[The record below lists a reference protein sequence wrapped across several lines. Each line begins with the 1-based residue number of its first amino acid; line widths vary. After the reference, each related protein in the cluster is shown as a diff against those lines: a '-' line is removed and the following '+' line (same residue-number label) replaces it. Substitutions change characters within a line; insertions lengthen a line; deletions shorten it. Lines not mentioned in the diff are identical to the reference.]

1 MSKKTESE
9 KTGLD
14 KIGLAKIEPDKTE
27 SDKTKLDKT
36 ESEIILQNVSFSY
49 GSSYGSRCVMQGFSL
64 YLPLSGVVALSG
76 PSGCGKTTLLRL
88 LAGLEEVAGGVIDR
102 PDSQDVA
109 ILFQEDRL
117 LPGLA
122 AAGQIEVVLQNV
134 QKNSEKKLVNKE
146 REIKRWLAAVELS
159 GEEQT
164 LPEEMSGG
172 MRRRLAL
179 ARCLAY
185 GQQKAL
191 ILLDEPFAG
200 VDAGR
205 AGRIMAHI
213 RELGVPV
220 IYTAHDAESLA
231 LADSVVYLDGPPL
244 MRIADRTLCARGP
257 GHTTPVNNTK

>member
-1 MSKKTESE
+1 MSE
-9 KTGLD
+9 KV
-14 KIGLAKIEPDKTE
+14 KSEIKT
-27 SDKTKLDKT
+27 
-36 ESEIILQNVSFSY
+36 EIILQDVSFCY
-49 GSSYGSRCVMQGFSL
+49 DSRCVMQGFSL
-64 YLPLSGVVALSG
+64 HLPLSGVVALSG

-88 LAGLEEVAGGVIDR
+88 LAGLEEVAGGTLVV
-102 PDSQDVA
+102 PDGRDVA

-122 AAGQIEVVLQNV
+122 AAGQIEVVLR
-134 QKNSEKKLVNKE
+134 NSEKNPEKNPE
-146 REIKRWLAAVELS
+146 RNPEQEIKRWLAAVELG

-185 GQQKAL
+185 GQRKAL
-191 ILLDEPFAG
+191 ILLDEPFVG

-205 AGRIMAHI
+205 VGRIMTHI

-244 MRIADRTLCARGP
+244 VR
-257 GHTTPVNNTK
+257 VNKSV